1 MMNISDLKDIP
12 APIESAKS
20 TGEKIVF
27 QLATKHTDCLAK
39 EKCGIESESSCCSAE
54 SGCC

>member
-39 EKCGIESESSCCSAE
+39 EKCGIDG

>member
-39 EKCGIESESSCCSAE
+39 EQCGIESASSCCSAE
-54 SGCC
+54 TGCC